1 MKKIYLSTLI
11 ISLGLFLSTPELHAQ
26 TDKGNMRLG
35 GQLAFGTEIES
46 LGIGA
51 NFDYAITDAIL
62 LAPSLVYF
70 FGKSEGE
77 VSWSLFEVNLNGNYL
92 FDTGNSNIIPY
103 ALAGLNL
110 SFWSVDYEGFG
121 FGSLGNS
128 TNVGLNI
135 GGGADFVVSTF
146 FVFGE
151 LRYVISS
158 SDQLVIAGG
167 VKFPLN

>member
-1 MKKIYLSTLI
+1 
-11 ISLGLFLSTPELHAQ
+11 
-26 TDKGNMRLG
+26 MRLG

-51 NFDYAITDAIL
+51 NFDYAITDVIL

-77 VSWSLFEVNLNGNYL
+77 IDWSLFEVNLNGNYL
-92 FDTGNSNIIPY
+92 FATGNSNIIPY
-103 ALAGLNL
+103 ALAGINL
-110 SFWSVDYEGFG
+110 SFWSVNYEGFG
-121 FGSLGNS
+121 NFGGLGND
-128 TNVGLNI
+128 TNIGLNL
-135 GGGADFVVSTF
+135 GGGADFVVNTF

-158 SDQLVIAGG
+158 SDQLVIVGG
-167 VKFPLN
+167 VKFPLGR